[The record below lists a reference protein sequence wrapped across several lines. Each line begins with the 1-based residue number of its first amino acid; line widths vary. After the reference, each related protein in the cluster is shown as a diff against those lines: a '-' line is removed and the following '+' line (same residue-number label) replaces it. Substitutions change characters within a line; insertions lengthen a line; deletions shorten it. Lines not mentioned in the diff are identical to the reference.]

1 MTQPFDLAKTRLQ
14 LQNTTASAAGVKKPT
29 RGIWKT
35 LVGVVREEGFW
46 ELFSGVGPAALRQ
59 VIYGGI
65 CTGFYKPLKNLMY
78 PGVKNED
85 LDFFKRLSVSLITG
99 ISGQTCAL
107 PLDLI
112 KVRMQA
118 DGRLKLMGQKP
129 RYTSATNAFFT
140 IIREEGY
147 QAFFTGV
154 SPTLI
159 RAGLLTVG
167 GIACYDS
174 SKEWIRRHFHTSDDT
189 TAGRLINCTGASIYS
204 GFVSTCMSN
213 PFDVVKTRMMLSAS
227 ERGQQKLSVMQMFSK
242 VYRVGTRIVDH
253 VQEEGFR
260 ALFSGA
266 VTRVVLVST
275 AGAVYFGAFEAYRKR
290 MREAWMEDM

>member
-1 MTQPFDLAKTRLQ
+1 MQEDNSEKGRSILFKRWLVCAFTSSFTESGRVSQHPRSFVVTQPFDLAKTRLQ
-14 LQNTTASAAGVKKPT
+14 LQNTRSAVDGVKRPS

-35 LVGVVREEGFW
+35 LVGVVKEEGFW

-78 PGVKNED
+78 PGVKNKD

-118 DGRLKLMGQKP
+118 DGRLKLMGKKP

-147 QAFFTGV
+147 KAFFTGV

-174 SKEWIRRHFHTSDDT
+174 SKEWIIRHFHTSEDT
-189 TAGRLINCTGASIYS
+189 TSGRIINCTGASIYS

-213 PFDVVKTRMMLSAS
+213 PFDVVKTRMMEQHQGEHLYKSS
-227 ERGQQKLSVMQMFSK
+227 IDCLIK
-242 VYRVGTRIVDH
+242 VG
-253 VQEEGFR
+253 
-260 ALFSGA
+260 
-266 VTRVVLVST
+266 VLLRDD
-275 AGAVYFGAFEAYRKR
+275 A
-290 MREAWMEDM
+290 